1 LASHSAAGPHALMV
15 EAKSPERAAEICAQ
29 LANARTIPSTAAFPE
44 TGAGRLL
51 H

>member
-1 LASHSAAGPHALMV
+1 MAAAGPHALMV